1 MANILLIEDMEGVR
15 KAVSVAL
22 RRAGHAV
29 TEATDGG
36 SGIEELRQRSFDLV
50 VTDILMPETDG
61 NEVLMFLD
69 GLPKRPPV
77 VALSGGGS
85 RMTSD
90 TALLLA
96 KRKADALLHK
106 PFDYG
111 ELVDLVGRL
120 LPRA

>member
-1 MANILLIEDMEGVR
+1 MANILLIDDMEGVR

-29 TEATDGG
+29 TEAADGAR
-36 SGIEELRQRSFDLV
+36 GIEALRQRSFDVV

-69 GLPKRPPV
+69 ALPKRPPV

-96 KRKADALLHK
+96 RQKADALLHK

-120 LPRA
+120 AARA

>member
-22 RRAGHAV
+22 RRAGHVV
-29 TEATDGG
+29 TEATDGAR
-36 SGIEELRQRSFDLV
+36 GIEALRQRSFDVV

-96 KRKADALLHK
+96 KQKADALLHK
-106 PFDYG
+106 PFSYG
-111 ELVDLVGRL
+111 ELVDVVGRL
-120 LPRA
+120 AARA

>member
-1 MANILLIEDMEGVR
+1 MAEILLIDDMEGVR
-15 KAVSVAL
+15 KAVATAL
-22 RRAGHAV
+22 KRAGHAV
-29 TEATDGG
+29 TEADDGG
-36 SGIEELRQRSFDLV
+36 GGIAALRQRRFDLV

-69 GLPKRPPV
+69 AMPKRPPV

-85 RMTSD
+85 RTSSE

-96 KRKADALLHK
+96 RTKADALLHK
-106 PFDYG
+106 PFDYA
-111 ELVDLVGRL
+111 DLVATIGRL

>member
-29 TEATDGG
+29 TEATDGAR
-36 SGIEELRQRSFDLV
+36 GIEALRQRSFDVV

-96 KRKADALLHK
+96 KQKADALLHK
-106 PFDYG
+106 PFSYG
-111 ELVDLVGRL
+111 ELVDVVGRL
-120 LPRA
+120 AARA